1 MGKQLLTAIH
11 VINRIYHVTTLMSKR
26 VLCQDQIDA
35 AGTARLRLM
44 RLMLGHVY
52 CFRQRTGCS
61 LWLTG
66 FCIHRTLKRIR
77 HSGRGSYHDI
87 TDDDN
92 EDANNDGDH
101 DDEDADDGGDY
112 GGGVLVADGSGYSDQ
127 CYLDAAEVQRP
138 VLPDSP
144 KNEPTH
150 VLKLDR
156 QETHR
161 RG

>member
-1 MGKQLLTAIH
+1 M
-11 VINRIYHVTTLMSKR
+11 
-26 VLCQDQIDA
+26 
-35 AGTARLRLM
+35 
-44 RLMLGHVY
+44 
-52 CFRQRTGCS
+52 
-61 LWLTG
+61 WLTG

-127 CYLDAAEVQRP
+127 CYLDAAEVQHP